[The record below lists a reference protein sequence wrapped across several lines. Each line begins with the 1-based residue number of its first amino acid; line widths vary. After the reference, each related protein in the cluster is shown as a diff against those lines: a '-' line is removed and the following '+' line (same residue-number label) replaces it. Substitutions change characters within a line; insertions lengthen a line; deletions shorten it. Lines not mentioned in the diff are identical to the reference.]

1 MTRLLK
7 TGRRETMRAL
17 VAILC
22 LAAGASLAQDPK
34 SILAQRAAREWLATT
49 DKVDAV
55 ASYNAAG
62 AKFKEAVSVDRWTE
76 ALQKARTPLGALDQ
90 RTIFETTFDNKLPD
104 GGPEG
109 EYALVMY
116 RTAFEK
122 KTDSVETIT
131 LEREKDGVWRVI
143 GYYIR

>member
-1 MTRLLK
+1 MTGLFQTR
-7 TGRRETMRAL
+7 RRETMRAL

-22 LAAGASLAQDPK
+22 LAAGTSLAQDPK
-34 SILAQRAAREWLATT
+34 SILAQKAAREWLATT

-62 AKFKEAVSVDRWTE
+62 AKFKEAVSVDRWSE

-122 KTDSVETIT
+122 KPTA
-131 LEREKDGVWRVI
+131 WRPSPSSARRTAS
-143 GYYIR
+143 GA

>member
-143 GYYIR
+143 GYFIR